1 MNPKVSSKEEI
12 LATCREIVSTE
23 GLNQLTVR
31 RVADEAGIALGSIY
45 NYFGSKEEL
54 ILETIG
60 SIWRII
66 LKDCLQI
73 RTEQTLCDYLGAL
86 YQVIQVGEKQFP
98 GFLMGHGQ
106 LLKGAGKKT
115 GQERMQGVFKQFE
128 KNMTTCL
135 LQDSQIRS
143 DLWDEEL
150 NVEKFTQM
158 IFPLF
163 MDSLTKGS
171 PSFEDL
177 KILVNHYLY
186 R

>member
-73 RTEQTLCDYLGAL
+73 RTEQTLCDYLGL
-86 YQVIQVGEKQFP
+86 
-98 GFLMGHGQ
+98 
-106 LLKGAGKKT
+106 
-115 GQERMQGVFKQFE
+115 
-128 KNMTTCL
+128 
-135 LQDSQIRS
+135 
-143 DLWDEEL
+143 
-150 NVEKFTQM
+150 
-158 IFPLF
+158 
-163 MDSLTKGS
+163 SL
-171 PSFEDL
+171 
-177 KILVNHYLY
+177 IHI
-186 R
+186 